1 MFVIMRK
8 FRIGD
13 VVEISA
19 IPNSEL
25 YEVIKFD
32 GVFIVCRN
40 IKHCDKIK
48 YPETYFFESE
58 IHLNKSETRD
68 NIIDNLL
75 S

>member
-1 MFVIMRK
+1 MFVIMCK

-13 VVEISA
+13 IVERVA

-25 YEVIKFD
+25 YKVIKFD

-40 IKHCDKIK
+40 IKHCDNIK
-48 YPETYFFESE
+48 YSETYFFESE